1 MWIVVF
7 VIQVPMMHI
16 QYIGF
21 TANHTLTWM
30 IDETDGTIVVSAL
43 AVLAAVD
50 PTAKK
55 SVGTT
60 MATGYIVFLFGG

>member
-1 MWIVVF
+1 VWIVVF
-7 VIQVPMMHI
+7 VIVVPMMHI

-21 TANHTLTWM
+21 TANHTLTRV
-30 IDETDGTIVVSAL
+30 INETDSTIVVSAL
-43 AVLAAVD
+43 AVLATVD
-50 PTAKK
+50 PAAKK